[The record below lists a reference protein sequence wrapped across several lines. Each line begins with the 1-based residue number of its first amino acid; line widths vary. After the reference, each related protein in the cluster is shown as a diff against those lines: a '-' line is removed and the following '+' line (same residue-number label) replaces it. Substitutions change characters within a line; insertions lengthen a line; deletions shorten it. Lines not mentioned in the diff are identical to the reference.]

1 MLILVIDLLFCL
13 NSETVKIAEGQKLKE
28 LL

>member
-13 NSETVKIAEGQKLKE
+13 NSETVKIVEGQKLKE